1 MKLVSFLDTINE
13 AKSAPLYH
21 GTKIVFIG
29 NIIDSDALTGSE
41 GWRGSSYGARA
52 SRSYGAANEFCNMNS
67 PGGAILVLDQ
77 LKLAQNRK
85 IEPHS
90 EEKQMSSGHLEE
102 FEEIIHGD
110 IKPLEPYL
118 ISINLSPKDAM
129 KFAGD
134 PEWLHWAKL
143 EYGTEPEV
151 LRQQIMALLKH
162 PKLNKFIPRG
172 QGLPPWS
179 WDL

>member
-1 MKLVSFLDTINE
+1 MKLARFLDTINE

-21 GTKIVFIG
+21 GTIVPLIG
-29 NIIDSDALTGSE
+29 NIIDSNELAGSE
-41 GWRGSSYGARA
+41 GLRGSSYGART
-52 SRSYGAANEFCNMNS
+52 SRSYRLVNEFTNHNS
-67 PGGAILVLDQ
+67 PGGAVLVLDQ

-85 IEPHS
+85 IEPHAEATS
-90 EEKQMSSGHLEE
+90 TGSDNLKE
-102 FEEIIHGD
+102 FEEIVHGD
-110 IKPLEPYL
+110 IKPLDPYL

-129 KFAGD
+129 KFAND
-134 PEWLHWAKL
+134 PEWLEWAET
-143 EYGTEPEV
+143 EYGSDPEK
-151 LRQQIMALLKH
+151 LRQQILALLKH